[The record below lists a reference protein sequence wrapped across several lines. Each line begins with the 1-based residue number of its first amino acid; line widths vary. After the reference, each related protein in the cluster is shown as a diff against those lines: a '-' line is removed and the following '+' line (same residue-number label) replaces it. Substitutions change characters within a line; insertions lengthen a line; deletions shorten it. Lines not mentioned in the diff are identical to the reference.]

1 MKVFLSLP
9 LVAGLLLA
17 SQAVSAQTEQR
28 EATTTQAEAPKT
40 AIGPRYKNPLAAG
53 RAGYKSLPA
62 ETTSTSEA
70 PLMGPAYKNRK
81 RTPSAAT
88 DTTSR
93 QPQLTGPR
101 YKNRKLGRPN

>member
-1 MKVFLSLP
+1 MKIFLSLP

-17 SQAVSAQTEQR
+17 SHAVSAQTEQP
-28 EATTTQAEAPKT
+28 ASTTQAEAPST

-53 RAGYKSLPA
+53 RAGYKSPA
-62 ETTSTSEA
+62 TASTSEMT
-70 PLMGPAYKNRK
+70 LVGPAYKNRK
-81 RTPSAAT
+81 RTPTAAA
-88 DTTSR
+88 DPTSR